1 LKRVEKSLDG
11 VWISQKITIKK
22 LDIKNFHIPII
33 LISVAIALVSNFGSI
48 ISIIEPLTFLK
59 FNLSPTIA
67 TGRPIFISFNDTFL
81 GNNEWWRLITPMFI
95 HFSFAHLSFNC
106 LWIYILGPKIEKF
119 DGYFLFITLIVF
131 TSISANYAQYF
142 FSGPSLFGGLSGV
155 IYGML
160 GYCMTIEFEEQ
171 QERYDLPPALYL
183 FMIVWLLLGFTGIL
197 DLFGF
202 GSVANFAHLG
212 GLISGI
218 IFAMITLLF
227 QGLIKG
233 YEKN

>member
-1 LKRVEKSLDG
+1 MN
-11 VWISQKITIKK
+11 
-22 LDIKNFHIPII
+22 IKNFHIPII
-33 LISVAIALVSNFGSI
+33 FISISIALISNFGSL
-48 ISIIEPLTFLK
+48 ISVIEPLTFLK
-59 FNLSPTIA
+59 FNLSSTLA
-67 TGRPIFISFNDTFL
+67 SGRPIFISFNDTYII
-81 GNNEWWRLITPMFI
+81 NKDWWRLVTPMFI

-106 LWIYILGPKIEKF
+106 LWIYILGPKIESY
-119 DGYFLFITLIVF
+119 DGHFLFFSLVVF
-131 TSISANYAQYF
+131 TSVSANFTQYF

-183 FMIVWLLLGFTGIL
+183 FMIIWMILGFIGIL

-227 QGLIKG
+227 QGLKKG

>member
-1 LKRVEKSLDG
+1 MDG

-22 LDIKNFHIPII
+22 LDIKNFYIPII
-33 LISVAIALVSNFGSI
+33 LISVVIAIVSNFGSI
-48 ISIIEPLTFLK
+48 ISVIEPLTFLK

-67 TGRPIFISFNDTFL
+67 TGRPIFLSFNDTFT
-81 GNNEWWRLITPMFI
+81 NNHEWWRLLTPMFI

-106 LWIYILGPKIEKF
+106 LWIYVLGPKIETY
-119 DGYFLFITLIVF
+119 DGHFLFIVLIVF
-131 TSISANYAQYF
+131 TSISANFAQYF
-142 FSGPSLFGGLSGV
+142 SSGPSLFGGLSGV

-160 GYCMTIEFEEQ
+160 GYCMTIEFEDQ

-183 FMIVWLLLGFTGIL
+183 FMIVWLILGFIGIL

-218 IFAMITLLF
+218 IFAMITTTYKK
-227 QGLIKG
+227 LIKF
-233 YEKN
+233 

>member
-1 LKRVEKSLDG
+1 MIFLKRAEKSLDG

-22 LDIKNFHIPII
+22 LDIKNFYIPII
-33 LISVAIALVSNFGSI
+33 LISVVIAIVSNFGSI
-48 ISIIEPLTFLK
+48 ISVIEPLTFLK
-59 FNLSPTIA
+59 FNLSPTIT
-67 TGRPIFISFNDTFL
+67 TGRPIFLSFNDTFT
-81 GNNEWWRLITPMFI
+81 NNHEWWRLLTPMFI

-106 LWIYILGPKIEKF
+106 LWIYVLGPKIETY
-119 DGYFLFITLIVF
+119 DGHFLFIVLIVF
-131 TSISANYAQYF
+131 TSISANFVQYF

-160 GYCMTIEFEEQ
+160 GYCMTIEFEDQ
-171 QERYDLPPALYL
+171 QERYHLPPALYL
-183 FMIVWLLLGFTGIL
+183 FMIVWLILGFIGIL

-218 IFAMITLLF
+218 IFAMITTTYKK
-227 QGLIKG
+227 LIKF
-233 YEKN
+233 

>member
-1 LKRVEKSLDG
+1 MIFLKRVEKSLDG
-11 VWISQKITIKK
+11 VWISQKIIIKK

-33 LISVAIALVSNFGSI
+33 LISVAIAIVSNFGSI

-183 FMIVWLLLGFTGIL
+183 FMIVWLLLGFIGTL
-197 DLFGF
+197 ELFGF
-202 GSVANFAHLG
+202 GTVANFAHLG

-218 IFAMITLLF
+218 IFAMIAKTIL
-227 QGLIKG
+227 
-233 YEKN
+233 KNIYD

>member
-1 LKRVEKSLDG
+1 MIFLRPAEKSLDG

-59 FNLSPTIA
+59 FNLSSTIA
-67 TGRPIFISFNDTFL
+67 TGRPIFISVNDTFL

-171 QERYDLPPALYL
+171 QERYDLPPALYM
-183 FMIVWLLLGFTGIL
+183 FMIVWLLLGFIGIL
-197 DLFGF
+197 ELFGF

-218 IFAMITLLF
+218 IFAMIAKTIL
-227 QGLIKG
+227 
-233 YEKN
+233 KNIYD

>member
-1 LKRVEKSLDG
+1 MIFLKRAEKSLDG

-22 LDIKNFHIPII
+22 LDIKNFYIPII
-33 LISVAIALVSNFGSI
+33 LISVVIAIVSNFGSI
-48 ISIIEPLTFLK
+48 IPVIEPLTFLK

-67 TGRPIFISFNDTFL
+67 TGRPIFLSFNDTFT
-81 GNNEWWRLITPMFI
+81 NNHEWWRLLTPMFI

-106 LWIYILGPKIEKF
+106 LWIYVLGPKIETY
-119 DGYFLFITLIVF
+119 DGHFLFIVLIVF
-131 TSISANYAQYF
+131 TSISANFAQYF

-160 GYCMTIEFEEQ
+160 GYCMTIEFEDQ

-183 FMIVWLLLGFTGIL
+183 FMIVWLILGFIGIL

-218 IFAMITLLF
+218 IFAMITTTYKK
-227 QGLIKG
+227 LIKF
-233 YEKN
+233 

>member
-1 LKRVEKSLDG
+1 MDG

-22 LDIKNFHIPII
+22 LDIKNFYIPII
-33 LISVAIALVSNFGSI
+33 LISVVIAIVSNFGSI
-48 ISIIEPLTFLK
+48 ILVIEPLTFLK

-67 TGRPIFISFNDTFL
+67 TGRPIFLTFNDTFT
-81 GNNEWWRLITPMFI
+81 NNHEWWRLLTPMFI

-106 LWIYILGPKIEKF
+106 LWIYVLGPKIETY
-119 DGYFLFITLIVF
+119 DGHFLFIVLIVF
-131 TSISANYAQYF
+131 TSISANFAQYF

-160 GYCMTIEFEEQ
+160 GYCMTIEFEDQ

-183 FMIVWLLLGFTGIL
+183 FMIVWLILGFIGIL

-218 IFAMITLLF
+218 IFAMITTTYKK
-227 QGLIKG
+227 LIKF
-233 YEKN
+233 